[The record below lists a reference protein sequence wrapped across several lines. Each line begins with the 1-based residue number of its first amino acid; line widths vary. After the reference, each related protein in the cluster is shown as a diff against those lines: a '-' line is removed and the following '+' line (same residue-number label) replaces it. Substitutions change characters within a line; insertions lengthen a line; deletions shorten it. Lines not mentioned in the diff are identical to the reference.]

1 MNRDR
6 QFIVELQQDV
16 ASGELIL
23 TVPEAILND
32 MGWYE
37 GTQLEWIPDGD
48 EYILRD
54 QMCFDLVQMGAGT
67 R

>member
-54 QMCFDLVQMGAGT
+54 ATDA
-67 R
+67 

>member
-48 EYILRD
+48 EYILLD
-54 QMCFDLVQMGAGT
+54 ATDA
-67 R
+67 